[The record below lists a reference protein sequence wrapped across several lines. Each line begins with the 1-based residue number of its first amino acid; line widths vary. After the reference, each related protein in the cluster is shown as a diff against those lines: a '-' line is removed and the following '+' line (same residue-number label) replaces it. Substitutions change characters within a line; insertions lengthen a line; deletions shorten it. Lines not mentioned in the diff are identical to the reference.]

1 MGETGAMTGLAWGI
15 LAVTAVLAVGDWVAR
30 ATENRRL
37 EFVCKPATTIGL
49 LAVALTLDPT
59 DPTTRAWFVVAL
71 VFSLA
76 GDVFLMIGGDESP
89 TSEVNEELWFTLGL
103 GSFLVGHLAYIVGLV
118 VSGVDGGALIV
129 GVVVV
134 LGAMLLVGRRI
145 VTAVRSSD
153 EPGLAVPVAAYMT
166 VISTMVACAFGTASA
181 LAIGGASLFYLSD
194 ALIGWNR
201 FVKSYAWGPVAI
213 MVTYHLAQ
221 AGLVL
226 SLT

>member
-1 MGETGAMTGLAWGI
+1 MTGLAWAL
-15 LAVTAVLAVGDWVAR
+15 LAVTAVFAVGDWVSR

-49 LAVALTLDPT
+49 LAVALTLDPA

-71 VFSLA
+71 VFSLG
-76 GDVFLMIGGDESP
+76 GDVFLMMGGDAEP
-89 TSEVNEELWFTLGL
+89 ETEAGADADRWFILGL
-103 GSFLVGHLAYIVGLV
+103 GSFLIGHVAYIVGLV
-118 VSGVDGGALIV
+118 TAGIEAGALLV

-134 LGAMLLVGRRI
+134 LAAMAVVGRRVI
-145 VTAVRSSD
+145 TAVRTGD
-153 EPGLAVPVAAYMT
+153 EPALAVPVAAYMT
-166 VISTMVACAFGTASA
+166 VISVMVACAIGTTSA
-181 LAIGGASLFYLSD
+181 LAIVGAGLFYVSD
-194 ALIGWNR
+194 ALIGWNK
-201 FVKSYAWGPVAI
+201 FVKLYAWGSVAI